1 MNVLCNLPLD
11 CFAPRSTLRHRVV
24 TFGPTGRMW
33 VDGVLYP
40 FDVAF
45 DPASGSIEE
54 LLASLP
60 RDFEPDLVL
69 FYWPDQEPLPDG
81 LERCPVPVVGVLSDY
96 NLSLPYV
103 AGLWPLFD
111 MLLVD
116 RPGVELFRRLSF
128 ADVRPFCQ
136 FTFKVHH
143 RLYPDVAR
151 DLDVAFAG
159 NLNPVV
165 QRDRARWIR
174 RLLRLGESG
183 PTVAVTSGLYGEGYG
198 RFLNRARLGFNRSIR
213 GEMNLRAFEV
223 PACGALLLMEEEN
236 EEVRDFLAPGE
247 EVVLYGEHDFEEVVL
262 DLLADE
268 PRRARIA
275 RAGHERIQE
284 HGLARRLDELECEL
298 AQPGPG
304 RPSSTA
310 FDRALGRGVAMIP
323 TWAPV
328 EAPLRCLLQ
337 AAQIEPCDPRVLN
350 ALALA
355 MLRDGGTRAQ
365 EAAELLRR
373 ACEISPTYVPG
384 AHNLASLLEAGGC
397 AEDAQKWFAAVEARL
412 GAVQSWQD
420 LDGPV
425 LPLGYS
431 ERAVAVAHGLGQ
443 AVRRGD
449 FSGHLGAWAPAHA
462 GVEGRR

>member
-1 MNVLCNLPLD
+1 M
-11 CFAPRSTLRHRVV
+11 SI
-24 TFGPTGRMW
+24 
-33 VDGVLYP
+33 DGELYP
-40 FDVAF
+40 FDVDF
-45 DPASGSIEE
+45 DPSRGSIED
-54 LLASLP
+54 LLKSTP
-60 RDFEPDLVL
+60 PDFEPDVVL
-69 FYWPDQEPLPDG
+69 LYWPDQEPLPDG

-111 MLLVD
+111 VLLVD

-143 RLYPDVAR
+143 RLYPEVQR

-165 QRDRARWIR
+165 QRDRAPWIQ
-174 RLLRLGESG
+174 RLLRLGETG
-183 PTVAVTSGLYGEGYG
+183 TRVAVTSGLFGEDYG

-236 EEVRDFLAPGE
+236 QEVRDFLTPGE
-247 EVVLYGEHDFEEVVL
+247 EVVLYRQHDFEEVVAE
-262 DLLADE
+262 LLADV
-268 PRRARIA
+268 PRQRRIA
-275 RAGHERIQE
+275 RAGYERIRQ
-284 HGLARRLDELECEL
+284 HGLAQRLDELEREL
-298 AQPGPG
+298 GRPGPG
-304 RPSSTA
+304 RPSSSA
-310 FDRALGRGVAMIP
+310 FARTLGRGVAMIG
-323 TWAPV
+323 TWAPPA
-328 EAPLRCLLQ
+328 APVRCLLE
-337 AAQIEPCDPRVLN
+337 AVRLEPGDPRALN

-355 MLRDGGTRAQ
+355 MLRDGGKEAAR
-365 EAAELLRR
+365 AAELLRR
-373 ACEISPTYVPG
+373 ACEVSPTHVPS
-384 AHNLASLLEAGGC
+384 AHNLASLLHAGGC
-397 AEDAQKWFAAVEARL
+397 EEDARRCFAMVEARL

-431 ERAVAVAHGLGQ
+431 QRAVAVASSLGR
-443 AVRRGD
+443 AVCEGD
-449 FSGHLGAWAPAHA
+449 LQGHLAAWEPAHA
-462 GVEGRR
+462 GMEEV